1 MYEVIFL
8 WGLALVYIIFAVIQD
23 VKTKEIANWIN
34 FSMIIFAL
42 GFRFFHSLFRMDFTF
57 LYSGLIGLGAFFIIG
72 NLLYYGKVFAGGDAK
87 LMIGLGAILPLS
99 LNLSSNLQSLFNFF
113 FLFLSVS
120 FLYILISSAVLCFKH
135 FKSFKREFFIQFR
148 KNKKLM
154 FAGVIM
160 GIFFLVLGFFQELFF
175 ILGILTFF
183 TSYLYLYSKAIDEAC
198 MVKSVKIQN
207 LKEGDWLYSSL
218 KVGKDVIKENWEGVS
233 KSEIKELAGKYKKV
247 TIRQGIAF
255 SPVFLITFIAFI
267 ILHIFN
273 IGLWNSFR

>member
-8 WGLALVYIIFAVIQD
+8 WGLALIYIIFAVIQD
-23 VKTKEIANWIN
+23 IKTKEIANWIN

-42 GFRFFHSLFRMDFTF
+42 GFRFFYSFFNMDFTL
-57 LYSGLIGLGAFFIIG
+57 LYSGLIGLGVFFIIG

-99 LNLSSNLQSLFNFF
+99 LDLSSNLYSLFNFF

-120 FLYILISSAVLCFKH
+120 FLYILISSIVLCFKH
-135 FKSFKREFFIQFR
+135 FKSFKKEFFIQFR
-148 KNKKLM
+148 NNKRLM
-154 FAGVIM
+154 FAGVIAA
-160 GIFFLVLGFFQELFF
+160 IFFLALGFVNELFF

-198 MVKSVKIQN
+198 MVKSVNIQN
-207 LKEGDWLYSSL
+207 LKEGDWLYSNL
-218 KVGKDVIKENWEGVS
+218 KVGKDIVKENWEGVS
-233 KSEIKELAGKYKKV
+233 KKEIRELASKYKKV

-255 SPVFLITFIAFI
+255 SPVFLITFIGFI
-267 ILHIFN
+267 ILYVLN
-273 IGLWNSFR
+273 ITLWNSFR